1 MIKLATLIFNK
12 MSLGYYLKFPCWVIK
27 SRFKKLKYEYW
38 LQELNHKWRLKNQN
52 NQTYIKAPF
61 PDNNLINIVKVGN
74 FSSGIINVNY
84 YKTGDERLEI
94 GCFCSI
100 ATDAKFILGGNHDIR
115 QVSTSSLIGEHFF
128 SKGPILIEDDVW
140 IGSGATIMS
149 GVRVGKGAVIAAGS
163 LVTKNVEPYSIVAGI
178 PAKFIKKRF
187 EERICKVL
195 LTLDFSKIRLSD
207 FNDVKLLLIEHID
220 DNNLLDIVE
229 QLKHFIKK

>member
-1 MIKLATLIFNK
+1 
-12 MSLGYYLKFPCWVIK
+12 
-27 SRFKKLKYEYW
+27 
-38 LQELNHKWRLKNQN
+38 
-52 NQTYIKAPF
+52 
-61 PDNNLINIVKVGN
+61 
-74 FSSGIINVNY
+74 
-84 YKTGDERLEI
+84 
-94 GCFCSI
+94 
-100 ATDAKFILGGNHDIR
+100 
-115 QVSTSSLIGEHFF
+115 
-128 SKGPILIEDDVW
+128 
-140 IGSGATIMS
+140 MS

-220 DNNLLDIVE
+220 DNNLVDIVE